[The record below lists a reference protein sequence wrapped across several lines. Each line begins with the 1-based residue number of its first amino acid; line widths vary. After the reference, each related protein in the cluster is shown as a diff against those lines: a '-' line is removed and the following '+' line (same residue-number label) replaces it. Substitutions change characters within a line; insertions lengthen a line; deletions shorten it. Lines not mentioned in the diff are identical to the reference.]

1 MTSPLPSRGEIWEV
15 NLNSTRGH
23 EQAGRRPALVV
34 SVDPFNHGPAELV
47 VVVPITTAPRGIP
60 FHVPVGPPE
69 GGVRRP
75 SFIKCEDVRSISR
88 ERLVARWGS
97 VYAPTM
103 SMVDDRLRVLLD
115 L

>member
-15 NLNSTRGH
+15 NLNPTRGH
-23 EQAGRRPALVV
+23 EQAGIRPALVV

-47 VVVPITTAPRGIP
+47 VVLPITTTSRGIP

-75 SFIKCEDVRSISR
+75 SFIKCEDMRSISR
-88 ERLVARWGS
+88 QRLIARWGS
-97 VYAPTM
+97 VYGTTM
-103 SMVDDRLRVLLD
+103 SIVEDRLGILLG